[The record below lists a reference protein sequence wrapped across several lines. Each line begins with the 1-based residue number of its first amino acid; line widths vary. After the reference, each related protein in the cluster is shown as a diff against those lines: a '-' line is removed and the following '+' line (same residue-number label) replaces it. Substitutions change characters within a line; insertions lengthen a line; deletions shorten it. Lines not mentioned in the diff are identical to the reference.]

1 MIYLDY
7 SANTPADSRVLERF
21 CEVERSCPGNANS
34 RHQAGR
40 DAKRV
45 IDHATQSIAGL
56 LSAQPAE
63 VIYTSGAS
71 EANNFALKG
80 LAKLSRHLGRHIIS
94 TPLEHSSVSGTLTA
108 LQEHGYEIDLVDIR
122 RDGTIDLEH
131 LKELLRPDTIAVA
144 VTLVDSE
151 LGVVQPVKEIS
162 EILQAWP
169 NCHLHVDATQAVG
182 KIPVSFEGVD
192 TMSLTAHKF
201 YGLNGIG
208 LLLKRRRLAL
218 EPLIHGGESTT
229 IYRSGTPTVA
239 LAASLETALNSAVN
253 ELPERSARVKEANLY
268 LRTALSKY
276 PKVRINSPE
285 SAIPH
290 ILNLSVE
297 NVKGTVFQR
306 ELDAEGVCI
315 SVKSACSSDGLP
327 SRAVFAVSRDRK
339 NALSSWRISL
349 SHLTTQEEL
358 DGFLRA
364 FDACYTRL
372 TQLGEKRKDRAM
384 KREMEPYQL
393 IERSII
399 KKYRK
404 ELWTPFIVAVKRYEL
419 IKAGDK
425 IAVCISGGKDSML
438 MAKLMQ
444 ELQRHSDVPFE
455 LVFLVMDPGYNE
467 INRQKIESNAELL
480 HIPVTI
486 FESNIFSVANN
497 TDKNPCYL
505 CARMRRG
512 HLYSKAKELGCNKI
526 ALGHH
531 FNDVIE
537 TTVMSMF
544 YGSQLQAMPPMLHS
558 TSFPGMTLIRPM
570 YCIREEDILAWKRY
584 NELEFIQCACRF
596 TENCTMCDN
605 GGGGSKR
612 QETKILLRRLK
623 RDNPNIEN
631 SIFRSIH
638 AVALDTMPGYKS
650 EGVEHSFLERFH
662 AQEEAFNEE

>member
-1 MIYLDY
+1 MTVLKDAAAAALYGARG
-7 SANTPADSRVLERF
+7 ANGVILVTTKKGKD
-21 CEVERSCPGNANS
+21 GNARVSVDARWGSNS
-34 RHQAGR
+34 RQVG
-40 DAKRV
+40 K
-45 IDHATQSIAGL
+45 
-56 LSAQPAE
+56 
-63 VIYTSGAS
+63 Y
-71 EANNFALKG
+71 
-80 LAKLSRHLGRHIIS
+80 
-94 TPLEHSSVSGTLTA
+94 
-108 LQEHGYEIDLVDIR
+108 
-122 RDGTIDLEH
+122 DLEH

-306 ELDAEGVCI
+306 ELDAEGVCV

-372 TQLGEKRKDRAM
+372 TQL
-384 KREMEPYQL
+384 
-393 IERSII
+393 
-399 KKYRK
+399 
-404 ELWTPFIVAVKRYEL
+404 
-419 IKAGDK
+419 
-425 IAVCISGGKDSML
+425 
-438 MAKLMQ
+438 
-444 ELQRHSDVPFE
+444 
-455 LVFLVMDPGYNE
+455 
-467 INRQKIESNAELL
+467 
-480 HIPVTI
+480 
-486 FESNIFSVANN
+486 
-497 TDKNPCYL
+497 
-505 CARMRRG
+505 
-512 HLYSKAKELGCNKI
+512 
-526 ALGHH
+526 
-531 FNDVIE
+531 
-537 TTVMSMF
+537 
-544 YGSQLQAMPPMLHS
+544 
-558 TSFPGMTLIRPM
+558 
-570 YCIREEDILAWKRY
+570 
-584 NELEFIQCACRF
+584 
-596 TENCTMCDN
+596 
-605 GGGGSKR
+605 
-612 QETKILLRRLK
+612 
-623 RDNPNIEN
+623 
-631 SIFRSIH
+631 
-638 AVALDTMPGYKS
+638 
-650 EGVEHSFLERFH
+650 
-662 AQEEAFNEE
+662 

>member
-108 LQEHGYEIDLVDIR
+108 LQEQGYEIDLVDIR

-169 NCHLHVDATQAVG
+169 NCRLHVDATQAVG

-306 ELDAEGVCI
+306 ELDAEGVCV

-372 TQLGEKRKDRAM
+372 TQL
-384 KREMEPYQL
+384 
-393 IERSII
+393 
-399 KKYRK
+399 
-404 ELWTPFIVAVKRYEL
+404 
-419 IKAGDK
+419 
-425 IAVCISGGKDSML
+425 
-438 MAKLMQ
+438 
-444 ELQRHSDVPFE
+444 
-455 LVFLVMDPGYNE
+455 
-467 INRQKIESNAELL
+467 
-480 HIPVTI
+480 
-486 FESNIFSVANN
+486 
-497 TDKNPCYL
+497 
-505 CARMRRG
+505 
-512 HLYSKAKELGCNKI
+512 
-526 ALGHH
+526 
-531 FNDVIE
+531 
-537 TTVMSMF
+537 
-544 YGSQLQAMPPMLHS
+544 
-558 TSFPGMTLIRPM
+558 
-570 YCIREEDILAWKRY
+570 
-584 NELEFIQCACRF
+584 
-596 TENCTMCDN
+596 
-605 GGGGSKR
+605 
-612 QETKILLRRLK
+612 
-623 RDNPNIEN
+623 
-631 SIFRSIH
+631 
-638 AVALDTMPGYKS
+638 
-650 EGVEHSFLERFH
+650 
-662 AQEEAFNEE
+662 